1 MTKNKNRKNLWD
13 TSTIISNNS
22 FRLMTKEHK
31 DILKK
36 IDDINYKMIELKC
49 EVDCLLTKKEYYLHK
64 LKEMEI

>member
-1 MTKNKNRKNLWD
+1 MPKVRKNLWD
-13 TSTIISNNS
+13 TSTIVSNHS

-49 EVDCLLTKKEYYLHK
+49 EIDCLLTKKEYYLNK
-64 LKEMEI
+64 IKELQNS